1 MADLSNQ
8 KRMAA
13 EILGTGETRV
23 WMDDK
28 RAEDIAA
35 AITRTDVRALI
46 EEGAIKR
53 RPEKGVSKG
62 RARAKTAKRRYGH
75 RRGHGS
81 RRGAKGARMPKKEQ
95 WMKRIRALRQR
106 LKTLRDE
113 GVIDTSTYRKLYNKA
128 KGGEFRSVTHLNT
141 HLESIGIV
149 KEK

>member
-1 MADLSNQ
+1 MVDLSNQ
-8 KRMAA
+8 RRMAA

-23 WMDDK
+23 WMDGK

-35 AITRTDVRALI
+35 AITRADIRALI

-53 RPEKGVSKG
+53 KPERGTSKG
-62 RARAKTAKRRYGH
+62 RARAKTVKRKYGH
-75 RRGHGS
+75 RKGHGS
-81 RRGAKGARMPKKEQ
+81 RRGARGARMPGKEQ

-106 LKTLRDE
+106 LKTLRDK
-113 GVIDTSTYRKLYNKA
+113 GTIDANTYRKLYNKA
-128 KGGEFRSVTHLNT
+128 KGGEFRSVTHLNA